1 MVIASFSLILITVDA
16 ANSGRFL
23 DYKMAKAALNQQTI
37 TLAKEMK

>member
-16 ANSGRFL
+16 ANSGRL
-23 DYKMAKAALNQQTI
+23 LAYKMAKAALNQRTI